1 MSLFELR
8 GTLTATQ
15 RVVLGLAGLVVL
27 LVVWWVLAEALG
39 RDRPIVEGYNV
50 RLDEIDR
57 AVVDMD
63 SLARADSLR
72 YANATEFERV
82 YPILPPPLR
91 VVQAY
96 PRLISRDGILSNALQ
111 SIWLNLRGYFWAV
124 LLSLGVGFVI
134 GLVPLFR
141 GLFSGQVNALRYLP
155 LTALTGLFIV
165 WFGIDDNMKIAFLA
179 FGILVYM
186 LPVVVQ
192 RIDEVRAVY
201 LQTVYTLGATD
212 WQTVKSVYLPSV
224 LSKFIDD
231 IRVLTAISW
240 TYIIIAEYLNRT
252 GGLGAMI
259 YSKQRMSKVPEMFA
273 ILLLI
278 ILIGFLQDR
287 LFVYLDRRLF
297 PHKYLKSARA
307 GVREIRLGIFVVLGV
322 FALAILLGNFLPAV
336 AAAVQLVLWGLV
348 GAGVLLV
355 LFGEFKLQAAGGR

>member
-1 MSLFELR
+1 MSLFKLR
-8 GTLTATQ
+8 GTLNSTQ
-15 RVVLGLAGLVVL
+15 RIVLGIAGLVVL
-27 LVVWWVLAEALG
+27 IAVWWILAESLS
-39 RDRPIVEGYNV
+39 REKPVIEYTTRYDQ
-50 RLDEIDR
+50 LDKEVFDIDSIAR
-57 AVVDMD
+57 ED
-63 SLARADSLR
+63 SIRFAD
-72 YANATEFERV
+72 ATEFVKV
-82 YPILPPPLR
+82 YPVLPPPLQ
-91 VVQAY
+91 VVEAY
-96 PRLISRDGILSNALQ
+96 PTLIRRDGIFANALQ

-124 LLSLGVGFVI
+124 VLSLGFGFLI
-134 GLVPLFR
+134 GLVPLLR
-141 GLFSGQVNALRYLP
+141 GMFSGQVNALRYLP

-165 WFGIDDNMKIAFLA
+165 WFGIDDQMKIAFLA

-192 RIDEVRAVY
+192 RIDEVRKVY

-212 WQTVKSVYLPSV
+212 WQTVKTVYIPSV

-297 PHKYLKSARA
+297 PHKYLKSAQS
-307 GVREIRLGIFVVLGV
+307 GVKEIRYGIFTVLGV
-322 FALAILLGNFLPAV
+322 FALAILLGLV
-336 AAAVQLVLWGLV
+336 APGLAGAANLVFWILA
-348 GAGVLLV
+348 GAGLLLV
-355 LFGEFKLQAAGGR
+355 VFGEFKLKAG

>member
-1 MSLFELR
+1 MSLFALR
-8 GTLTATQ
+8 GTLTRTQ
-15 RVVLGLAGLVVL
+15 RLVLGAAGLLVL
-27 LVVWWVLAEALG
+27 LLVWWALAESLS
-39 RDRPIVEGYNV
+39 RQRPVLTDYTT
-50 RLDEIDR
+50 RLDGIDKELI
-57 AVVDMD
+57 DLD
-63 SLARADSLR
+63 SLARADSVR
-72 YANATEFERV
+72 YANATEFTKV
-82 YPILPPPLR
+82 YPVLPPPHH

-96 PRLISRDGILSNALQ
+96 PTLISRDGIFGNAVQ

-124 LLSLGVGFVI
+124 LLSLGFGFLI
-134 GLVPLFR
+134 GLIPLLR
-141 GLFSGQVNALRYLP
+141 GMFSGQVNALRYLP

-165 WFGIDDNMKIAFLA
+165 WFGIEDNMKIAFLA

-192 RIDEVRAVY
+192 RIDEVQRVY
-201 LQTVYTLGATD
+201 LQTVYTLGASD
-212 WQTVKSVYLPSV
+212 WQTVKSVYIPSV
-224 LSKFIDD
+224 LGKFIDD

-297 PHKYLKSARA
+297 PHKYLKTARP
-307 GVREIRLGIFVVLGV
+307 GVREIRIGIFTVLAV
-322 FALAILLGNFLPAV
+322 FALAILLGNFLPAL
-336 AAAVQLVLWGLV
+336 AGSVQLILWILV
-348 GAGVLLV
+348 GAGVLFV
-355 LFGEFKLQAAGGR
+355 LFGEFKLQAARAQ